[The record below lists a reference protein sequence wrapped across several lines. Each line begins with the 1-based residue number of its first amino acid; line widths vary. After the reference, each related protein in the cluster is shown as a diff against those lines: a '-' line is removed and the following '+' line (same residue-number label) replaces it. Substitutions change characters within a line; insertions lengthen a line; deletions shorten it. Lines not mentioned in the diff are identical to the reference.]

1 MKSWL
6 IGAMNA
12 LISGAASA
20 VGGMAIGIGWKKA
33 LEIAAISGI
42 VSLSKWMAQ
51 HKLPGAPPDTTG
63 ADENASH

>member
-1 MKSWL
+1 MKTWL
-6 IGAMNA
+6 IGALNA

-20 VGGMAIGIGWKKA
+20 VGGIAVGVGWRKA
-33 LEIAAISGI
+33 LQIAAISGI

-63 ADENASH
+63 AKENA